1 MENTTTS
8 HITSECFNALI
19 QLRELDDPITSP
31 EQIHGRLCGFV
42 DSLRERAR
50 DQGMS
55 QRDADD
61 TAYAL
66 VALADEIAMG
76 KPEPL
81 GSYWLGQPLQ
91 LKYFNENQ
99 AGDGFFRK
107 LAELRGDARRFD
119 VLRTYYQCLVFGF
132 QGKYGVRGG
141 DLELMRIVDGL
152 RPEVERHV
160 EAPDSLSPAGDPPDQ
175 AMMRRG
181 RRNPFMWVALGVLAV
196 AVAVFIGLRVSLDRR
211 VANLADR
218 VEELSR

>member
-1 MENTTTS
+1 MENINN
-8 HITSECFNALI
+8 ITSECFNALV
-19 QLRELDDPITSP
+19 QLREMDGPITSP
-31 EQIHGRLCGFV
+31 EQIHTRLCGFV

-50 DQGMS
+50 EQGMS

-99 AGDGFFRK
+99 AGEGFFKK
-107 LAELRGDARRFD
+107 LGDLQRDVRRFD
-119 VLRTYYQCLVFGF
+119 VLRTYYQCLLFGF

-141 DLELMRIVDGL
+141 DLELMRLVDGL
-152 RPEVERHV
+152 RPEIERQIT
-160 EAPDSLSPAGDPPDQ
+160 APDNLAPAGDAPDQ
-175 AMMRRG
+175 AMMRAS

-196 AVAVFIGLRVSLDRR
+196 AVAVFIGLRVSLDRQ
-211 VANLADR
+211 VADLAGR
-218 VEELSR
+218 VEELSQ

>member
-1 MENTTTS
+1 MMDNIS
-8 HITSECFNALI
+8 SITSECFNALT
-19 QLRELDDPITSP
+19 QLRELDDPIASP
-31 EQIHGRLCGFV
+31 EQIHARLCGFV
-42 DSLRERAR
+42 DAMRERAR

-61 TAYAL
+61 TAYAV
-66 VALADEIAMG
+66 VALADEIAMV

-81 GSYWLGQPLQ
+81 GSYWMSQPLQ

-99 AGDGFFRK
+99 AGEGFFRK
-107 LAELRGDARRFD
+107 VSELQRDARRFD
-119 VLRTYYQCLVFGF
+119 VLRTYYQCLLFGF

-152 RPEVERHV
+152 RPEIVSHV
-160 EAPDSLSPAGDPPDQ
+160 EMPDSLAPAGDPPDQ
-175 AMMRRG
+175 AMMRRS

-211 VANLADR
+211 VADLATR